1 MHYQGR
7 LGRGGTAGLARGKR
21 AGLVLALAGLAA
33 LALAAYVPGPVAA
46 YAPPPP
52 ALLLEH
58 CSDTVMSAQL
68 NWSYGTFS
76 DCWAGDFAQAA
87 APSKDV
93 LSSNPE
99 LLATRRYSAAT
110 LEVGAE
116 AAFLAANPEVMSA
129 RR

>member
-7 LGRGGTAGLARGKR
+7 LGRWGTAGLARGKR
-21 AGLVLALAGLAA
+21 AGLVLVLAG
-33 LALAAYVPGPVAA
+33 LALAAYVPGPAAA

-58 CSDTVMSAQL
+58 CSDTGMSAQL
-68 NWSYGTFS
+68 NRSCGTFS

-99 LLATRRYSAAT
+99 LLLTRWYSGAT

-116 AAFLAANPEVMSA
+116 AAFLAANPEVMFA
-129 RR
+129 CR